1 VLFPYDPKAVLDLV
15 SELDRWKTELDYRGP
30 IPRAW
35 AGRLRRDLEAEAVA
49 ASTSMEGVPVT
60 VEEVHRI
67 LAGDRPPEI
76 REEDAALV
84 RGYRDAM
91 SFVLRRADDAAFRW
105 DRELLIGL
113 HDRILAGNWGA
124 GAGRFRTAAAYVVD
138 NRTGQLVF
146 QPPSP
151 EAVPGLVDD
160 ACSAIQHGLE
170 HPAIAAAW
178 IHVAVA
184 AVHPFTDGNGRA
196 SRVVASLAT
205 YRGGFKLPEFT
216 SLEEWWGRQLSDYYA
231 AFRCLGDTF
240 DPTADVTPFVR
251 AHMEAQLHQ
260 VRALDLRERVQQRIW
275 TAVEEAVTG
284 VGLEPRVANA
294 VWDAFFGRSVTP
306 RYYRPLADVS
316 PATATNDLAAA
327 VAAGLLRPE
336 GKARSRRYQ
345 AGEGLYPRI
354 GSALGVKVNDA
365 GEPARAIIIG
375 ELTKR
380 VASARPK

>member
-1 VLFPYDPKAVLDLV
+1 MLPYDARALLDLTR
-15 SELDRWKTELDYRGP
+15 ELDRWRVQLDYRGP

-49 ASTSMEGVPVT
+49 ASTSMEGIPVT

-67 LAGDRPPEI
+67 LAGDRPPETK
-76 REEDAALV
+76 EEDAALV
-84 RGYRDAM
+84 RGYREAM
-91 SFVLRRADDAAFRW
+91 SFVLRRADDAAFKW

-113 HDRILAGNWGA
+113 HDRILAGHWGT
-124 GAGRFRTAAAYVVD
+124 GAGRFRTGAAYLVD
-138 NRTGQLVF
+138 DRTGGLAF
-146 QPPSP
+146 RPPAP
-151 EAVPGLVDD
+151 DEVPGLVDGVCGVMQ
-160 ACSAIQHGLE
+160 AGLE

-184 AVHPFTDGNGRA
+184 AVHPFKDGNGRVA
-196 SRVVASLAT
+196 RVVASLAM
-205 YRGGFKLPEFT
+205 YRGAFKLPEFT
-216 SLEEWWGRQLSDYYA
+216 SLEEWWGRHRSNYYA
-231 AFRCLGDTF
+231 AFRCLGEAF
-240 DPTADVTPFVR
+240 DRAADVTPFIR

-275 TAVEEAVTG
+275 TAVEEAVTAA
-284 VGLEPRVANA
+284 GLQPRVANA

-336 GKARSRRYQ
+336 GRARSRKYG
-345 AGEGLYPRI
+345 AGDTLYPRI
-354 GSALGVKVNDA
+354 GAALGVRVDET
-365 GEPARAIIIG
+365 GDPARSIIIG
-375 ELTKR
+375 ELTRR
-380 VASARPK
+380 VATP

>member
-1 VLFPYDPKAVLDLV
+1 MLLPYDVKALLDLTQ
-15 SELDRWKTELDYRGP
+15 ELDRWKAQLDYRGP

-49 ASTSMEGVPVT
+49 ASTSMEGIPVT

-67 LAGDRPPEI
+67 LAGDRPPET

-84 RGYRDAM
+84 RGYREAM
-91 SFVLRRADDAAFRW
+91 SFVLRRADDAAFKW

-113 HDRILAGNWGA
+113 HDRILAGNWAG
-124 GAGRFRTAAAYVVD
+124 GAGRLRTGAAY
-138 NRTGQLVF
+138 
-146 QPPSP
+146 
-151 EAVPGLVDD
+151 LVDD
-160 ACSAIQHGLE
+160 RTGGLTFRPPAPEEVPELVDAACAGMQAGLE

-184 AVHPFTDGNGRA
+184 AVHPFKDGNGRVA
-196 SRVVASLAT
+196 RVVASLAM

-216 SLEEWWGRQLSDYYA
+216 SLEEWWGRHRSQYYT
-231 AFRCLGDTF
+231 AFRCLGETF
-240 DPTADVTPFVR
+240 DRAADVTPFIR

-275 TAVEEAVTG
+275 TAVEEAVTAA
-284 VGLEPRVANA
+284 GLQPRVANA

-336 GKARSRRYQ
+336 GRARSRTYG
-345 AGEGLYPRI
+345 AGDTLYPRI
-354 GSALGVKVNDA
+354 GAALGVRVDEM
-365 GEPARAIIIG
+365 GDPGRSIIIG
-375 ELTKR
+375 ELGKR
-380 VASARPK
+380 VATP